1 MLSYSMMRIA
11 YLTLGLF
18 FLVECV
24 FSHVLPEIENS
35 NNVEIDWQSLREGDE
50 GDNDQIVGGT
60 AAAAGEIPYQ
70 AALILGNSLCGGTL
84 IAPSIILTAAH
95 CLSGKTQT
103 SVSTFTVRVNTLA
116 LNGATTGSVSRGVTK
131 FVIHPSYVSTTNDN
145 DIALMKLD
153 SPITNVKL
161 ATLPAVATSCSPAS
175 TYAGQSALI
184 SGWGT
189 TSSGGSISQTLLKA
203 TVNVLDNTACKLQ
216 YSTLTNNM
224 ICAAAPGKD
233 TCQGDSGGP
242 MMVGGVQV
250 GITSFGNGCALPN
263 FAGVYTRVTQY
274 LSWISST
281 SASM

>member
-1 MLSYSMMRIA
+1 MMRIT

-18 FLVECV
+18 CLAGCMFSNAFPEMESSNTVET
-24 FSHVLPEIENS
+24 
-35 NNVEIDWQSLREGDE
+35 DWKSLREVD
-50 GDNDQIVGGT
+50 DNETDHIVGGT

-70 AALILGNSLCGGTL
+70 AALLLGNSLCGGTL

-95 CLSGKTQT
+95 CLAGKTQA
-103 SVSTFTVRVNTLA
+103 SVSSFTVRVNTLA
-116 LNGATTGSVSRGVTK
+116 LNGATAGSVSRGVSK
-131 FVIHPSYVSTTNDN
+131 FVIHPSYTSSTNDN
-145 DIALMKLD
+145 DLALMKLV

-161 ATLPAVATSCSPAS
+161 ATLPAAAISCSPAS

-203 TVNVLDNTACKLQ
+203 NVQVLDNTACKLQ

-274 LSWISST
+274 LGWISST

>member
-1 MLSYSMMRIA
+1 
-11 YLTLGLF
+11 
-18 FLVECV
+18 V
-24 FSHVLPEIENS
+24 FSNAVSKDDIS
-35 NNVEIDWQSLREGDE
+35 NNVAFDGQQLRDLDDE
-50 GDNDQIVGGT
+50 GVDQIVGGT
-60 AAAAGEIPYQ
+60 PAAAGEFPFQ
-70 AALILGNSLCGGTL
+70 AALLLGNSLCGGTL
-84 IAPSIILTAAH
+84 ISPSIILTAAH
-95 CLSGKTQT
+95 CLGGKTQA

-116 LNGATTGSVSRGVTK
+116 LSGATTGSVTRGVTK
-131 FVIHPSYVSTTNDN
+131 FIVHPSYVSSTNDN
-145 DIALMKLD
+145 DIALLKLN

-161 ATLPAVATSCSPAS
+161 ASLPVAATSCAPAS
-175 TYAGQSALI
+175 TYAGQSAVI

-189 TSSGGSISQTLLKA
+189 TSSGGSISQNLLKA
-203 TVNVLDNTACKLQ
+203 TVTVLDNAACKLQ
-216 YSTLTNNM
+216 YSTLTSNM

-274 LSWISST
+274 VSWISTT